1 MDEHSNNP
9 QHRQMADESMVR
21 NLAHQAEAI
30 WPQES
35 AIFGGYDLGG
45 GLDILD
51 VGCGT
56 GEITARLAEFYP
68 KAALVGVDLIERH
81 LELARDR
88 CAGLDARVAKVPL
101 DWILRG
107 LAARGVLEG
116 HAAGGDAMRYRLLG
130 DLPELDPESVRAA
143 QTKHDPSALPSYA
156 IAALAAAHY
165 PAVLRGE
172 TTGERVLF
180 GPERIGAWF
189 DYFSNDNVLYAIS
202 NTIGAI
208 ACDATLKATGG
219 AILELGGGLGSGAA
233 ALFDRLRAKGR
244 ASDVHAYRFTEVSLP
259 FLRRGQKSLAA
270 AFSDVPFS
278 FALLDMNKP
287 FASAGVQPGA
297 YALVHGVNTLH
308 VAADLAFTLG
318 EIRDALAPG
327 GSVVISECVRPFPGQ
342 PVYVEFVFNLLD
354 AFRDPVLV
362 PGWRPSGGFLT
373 PEEWTAAFEA
383 NGFRDVRIVP
393 DIAAIRD
400 VYPSFVVAA
409 VVAAKA

>member
-1 MDEHSNNP
+1 MPISGKNGS
-9 QHRQMADESMVR
+9 ADMRASLLPPDILPLFDDVFVR
-21 NLAHQAEAI
+21 SCDLYEEYVFRLTLDVFRRSGLEATCRGLVTTDEAI
-30 WPQES
+30 
-35 AIFGGYDLGG
+35 A
-45 GLDILD
+45 
-51 VGCGT
+51 
-56 GEITARLAEFYP
+56 
-68 KAALVGVDLIERH
+68 KAGF
-81 LELARDR
+81 
-88 CAGLDARVAKVPL
+88 DARVARVPL

-107 LAARGVLEG
+107 LAARGVLERQG
-116 HAAGGDAMRYRLLG
+116 ERPVVRYRLSG

-143 QTKHDPSALPSYA
+143 QAKHDPSALPSYA

-165 PAVLRGE
+165 PEVLRGE

-180 GPERIGAWF
+180 GPDRIGAWL

-208 ACDATLKATGG
+208 ACETAFRIPGG
-219 AILELGGGLGSGAA
+219 AVLELGGGLGSGAA
-233 ALFDRLRAKGR
+233 ALLDRLRANGR
-244 ASDVHAYRFTEVSLP
+244 AADVHAYRFTEVSLP
-259 FLRRGQKSLAA
+259 FLRRAQKSLSA
-270 AFSDVPFS
+270 AFPDVPIA

-287 FASAGVQPGA
+287 FASAGVEPGA

-327 GSVVISECVRPFPGQ
+327 GSLVISECVRPFPDQ

-362 PGWRPSGGFLT
+362 PEWRTSGGFLT
-373 PEEWTAAFEA
+373 PEQWTAALEA
-383 NGFRDVRIVP
+383 NGFRNVQIVP
-393 DIAAIRD
+393 DITAIRD

-409 VVAAKA
+409 VVASKA